1 MKVPDGW
8 VSGRRWDGTCQSSRV
23 SPIGDSSELDPL
35 GSRSASYYYNLVSAP
50 SGQIT
55 TITLRDGAPDRI
67 REYFNHFQSAES
79 TDKRRKVHRSAL
91 PEAKCQLHGS
101 GQAISAHFWQGK
113 PVRKNERS

>member
-8 VSGRRWDGTCQSSRV
+8 ASGRRWDGTCQSSRV

-55 TITLRDGAPDRI
+55 TITLRDGAPDRLVNLYRPRPRYKFTRRSRGEI
-67 REYFNHFQSAES
+67 CNQNRPIALAAI
-79 TDKRRKVHRSAL
+79 TDVDEPPTGL
-91 PEAKCQLHGS
+91 GLD
-101 GQAISAHFWQGK
+101 
-113 PVRKNERS
+113 